1 MKFILEGLLSDRP
14 IIGIVVVVLL
24 LGGTVRWDKSSEFEI
39 LTTHPIMGRLVGWEE
54 IGTCRPDA

>member
-1 MKFILEGLLSDRP
+1 MGLLLGVP
-14 IIGIVVVVLL
+14 K
-24 LGGTVRWDKSSEFEI
+24 LGGTVRWVSLSESSEFEI